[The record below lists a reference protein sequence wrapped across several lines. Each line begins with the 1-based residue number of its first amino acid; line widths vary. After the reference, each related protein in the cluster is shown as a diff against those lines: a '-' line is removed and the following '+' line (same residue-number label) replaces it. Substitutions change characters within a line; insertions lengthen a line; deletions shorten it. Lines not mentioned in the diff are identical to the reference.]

1 MCSLRLIADPAHD
14 ARFDCIS
21 VVSQSFVH
29 SALCRFPALGRFGG
43 ASHGSH
49 PCLSPCGRFSRGHDV
64 VRVACADGSGTVATA
79 LQNEGVA
86 TEPRVFMS
94 YSHDDDEHRDWVLQL
109 SSRLRGNGVDVC
121 LDRWDVTLAAV
132 NDGRI
137 LTPFRRGGF

>member
-1 MCSLRLIADPAHD
+1 
-14 ARFDCIS
+14 
-21 VVSQSFVH
+21 
-29 SALCRFPALGRFGG
+29 
-43 ASHGSH
+43 
-49 PCLSPCGRFSRGHDV
+49 

-137 LTPFRRGGF
+137 FDPFSTGWVLVNVATLTDSLRLAVW